1 MMEATGKAVYLYD
14 TREIQL
20 RFSYGNEV
28 HTVRM
33 SVDNATEFVDSIRNA
48 IDIHNDFIEYLK
60 IRGVTLCTIKKGE

>member
-28 HTVRM
+28 HTIRM
-33 SVDNATEFVDSIRNA
+33 SVDNVQEFVDSIRNA

-60 IRGVTLCTIKKGE
+60 IRGE